1 MPVALVY
8 FLVRKFRSLKVK
20 TGREIEKE
28 KQREWGEREREKK
41 KQREREREGE
51 SASHPERH
59 RVSELR

>member
-41 KQREREREGE
+41 KTEGERERG
-51 SASHPERH
+51 
-59 RVSELR
+59 RVRLTPREAQSE

>member
-20 TGREIEKE
+20 TRREIEKG
-28 KQREWGEREREKK
+28 KQREWGERERKK
-41 KQREREREGE
+41 TEREGE

>member
-28 KQREWGEREREKK
+28 KQREWGERERKK
-41 KQREREREGE
+41 NREGERERESPPHTQRGTE
-51 SASHPERH
+51 
-59 RVSELR
+59 